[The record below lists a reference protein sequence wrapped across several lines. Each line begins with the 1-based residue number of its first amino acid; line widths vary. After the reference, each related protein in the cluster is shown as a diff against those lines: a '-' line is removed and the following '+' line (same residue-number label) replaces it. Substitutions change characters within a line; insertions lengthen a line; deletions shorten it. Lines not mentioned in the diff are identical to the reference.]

1 MKVVLASELPI
12 DRSDPGVEALR
23 LVNRERGAA
32 TMTAGVATFE
42 PGAAVSLHTHNCE
55 ETVIVLEG
63 RARADVEGQSFQLG
77 KYDTTIM
84 PAGVRHRFVNES
96 REPMAIA
103 YFYPTVNVRRDCV
116 DSKDRSVSD
125 QKSLGEVKE

>member
-1 MKVVLASELPI
+1 MNVVRAAELPV

-23 LVNRERGAA
+23 LVNRERGAM

-42 PGAAVSLHTHNCE
+42 PGVAIPLHIHNCE

-63 RARADVEGQSFQLG
+63 RARADVEGQSFPLG
-77 KYDTTIM
+77 KYDTTIV

-103 YFYPTVNVRRDCV
+103 YFYPTVDVRRDCV
-116 DSKDRSVSD
+116 DSKDRAASD
-125 QKSLGEVKE
+125 